1 MTLNKQKPSDVTVTQ
16 FVRSA
21 FSLLSAS
28 DRQKFALL
36 ALGRSLTS
44 GLDLLAI
51 VLLGI
56 GVERLSSTSGEN
68 STALLFIAGGIMLG
82 RSVLTLAIARLTF
95 SYFARVEILIG
106 REFTTEVFSAR
117 QEILDSFRTQQLGFA
132 LSQGTNSLTTR
143 ALGFSM
149 IVVADGIAAAA
160 LVTGFMFMYPIE
172 GVLMVASICIIML
185 PVQRYINRRVQVAA
199 RLWSASVI
207 ELLNEVQEFQLSR
220 REIFLN
226 NASLKASMSLD
237 DNRNVAAKQAS
248 SFNFLLTVPRI
259 VVEVAMLLMAGL
271 LLIVAYS
278 RMSSEAFLVFSA
290 TLMAVTFRVAPM
302 AMGVVGAIGIVT
314 QSFGE
319 TSVNREIRR
328 KVVDNANS
336 ESDEVVDSTAV
347 DVEHAI
353 SLDAVSY
360 SFPGSTD
367 RILEGVSLEIGH
379 NELCAIVGKS
389 GAGKTTLL
397 ECIVGLREV
406 SEGSVTLLEM
416 SPAQLRVNHPGA
428 IGLVPQQP
436 ALRSGTLAENVTLL
450 SSGAV
455 DRSRVEQLII
465 DVGLTD
471 LVQRSPDGIN
481 LLVGESNLQ
490 LSGGER
496 QRLGLARALY
506 NDPKILVL
514 DEPTSAL
521 DGLTEEHVFELIEM
535 QRRNR
540 TIVVVTHRRPTSFS
554 FDRVFQ
560 LDGGRVV
567 QSPTI

>member
-1 MTLNKQKPSDVTVTQ
+1 MTFEKQRSSDVTVTQ

-28 DRQKFALL
+28 DRRKFALL

-56 GVERLSSTSGEN
+56 GVERLSSTSGGN
-68 STALLFIAGGIMLG
+68 STALLFLAGGIMLG

-160 LVTGFMFMYPIE
+160 LVAGFMFMYPIE

-237 DNRNVAAKQAS
+237 DNRQIAARQAS

-302 AMGVVGAIGIVT
+302 AMGVVGAIGVVT
-314 QSFGE
+314 QSLGE
-319 TSVNREIRR
+319 TAVNREIRLLTNNVTSPGEAPR
-328 KVVDNANS
+328 SSVD
-336 ESDEVVDSTAV
+336 DSSAV
-347 DVEHAI
+347 SV
-353 SLDAVSY
+353 SNLSY
-360 SFPGSTD
+360 SFPDSD
-367 RILEGVSLEIGH
+367 HKLFDGVSFDIDQ

-389 GAGKTTLL
+389 GGGKTTLL
-397 ECIVGLREV
+397 ECIIGLRH
-406 SEGSVTLLEM
+406 
-416 SPAQLRVNHPGA
+416 PAQGDVSLFGSSPEIIRHTSPGMV
-428 IGLVPQQP
+428 GLVPQQP
-436 ALRSGTLAENVTLL
+436 AVRSGTLAENVTLL
-450 SSGAV
+450 SSEPIDRERVTGLLNDVGLGYLV
-455 DRSRVEQLII
+455 DRSDSGI
-465 DVGLTD
+465 DL
-471 LVQRSPDGIN
+471 R
-481 LLVGESNLQ
+481 VGEGNLQ

-506 NDPKILVL
+506 NNPKLLVL

-521 DGLTEEHVFELIEM
+521 DGLTEDHVFDLIEQ
-535 QRRNR
+535 QRSQR
-540 TIVVVTHRRPTSFS
+540 TVLVVTHRRPRNFV
-554 FDRVFQ
+554 FDQVLVLEKGQISRE
-560 LDGGRVV
+560 
-567 QSPTI
+567 S